1 MDERFEGI
9 ERLRRNHMLRLLRK
23 TQRRIRPSP
32 GERLLR
38 IALSILFM
46 GGLLWAHARFG
57 EIGVVVLA
65 LLVLLGLS
73 HPLWLLV
80 PRRPR
85 YRSPPPVRQ
94 SGRRPPA
101 GPPSA
106 SESLAITTKDSQT
119 VPPRS
124 VWAARFKQG

>member
-32 GERLLR
+32 GGRLLR

-46 GGLLWAHARFG
+46 GGLLWTHARFG

-80 PRRPR
+80 PRQQPR
-85 YRSPPPVRQ
+85 YRSPT
-94 SGRRPPA
+94 PA
-101 GPPSA
+101 GVRG
-106 SESLAITTKDSQT
+106 SLAGASSTSKSPPMTTRDSQAAS
-119 VPPRS
+119 PRS
-124 VWAARFKQG
+124 VWAARYKQE

>member
-9 ERLRRNHMLRLLRK
+9 ERLRRNYMLRLLRK
-23 TQRRIRPSP
+23 TQRRVRPSP

-46 GGLLWAHARFG
+46 GGLLLVHARFG

-73 HPLWLLV
+73 HPLWLLA
-80 PRRPR
+80 PRWPGH
-85 YRSPPPVRQ
+85 RSPSPVRQ
-94 SGRRPPA
+94 TGRYPPA
-101 GPPSA
+101 GAPSSSRSPGA
-106 SESLAITTKDSQT
+106 TTRDSQAAS
-119 VPPRS
+119 PR
-124 VWAARFKQG
+124 